1 MLNRKKSLYIILIL
15 AVLVLIIG
23 LISVVSA
30 DSDDVGNSND
40 SKGKIW
46 IHTYGH
52 GSTFKSA
59 EWDSPNG
66 IKFRDKAWLL
76 AFVASYEIKF
86 INDDLKVV
94 GTASGKMTSG
104 SADRSVD
111 IPMGATM
118 MQVSAS
124 SSGGGGSYYFVV
136 PAEDAA
142 MAFDGTTGTR
152 NFHLKTKSGYDSGY
166 KNIPLDANLLIIL
179 LSPFWDPEA
188 FPM

>member
-1 MLNRKKSLYIILIL
+1 MKNYGKLLVILTTMLLVITASL
-15 AVLVLIIG
+15 G
-23 LISVVSA
+23 SVVA
-30 DSDDVGNSND
+30 DSNDSNSSND
-40 SKGKIW
+40 SKGKVY

>member
-76 AFVASYEIKF
+76 SFVAYYDISFY
-86 INDDLKVV
+86 DDKGFSV
-94 GTASGKMTSG
+94 GGESG
-104 SADRSVD
+104 SMGSGSSDRGLD
-111 IPMGATM
+111 IPDRATKM
-118 MQVSAS
+118 EIYVGVSQYVRTAAL
-124 SSGGGGSYYFVV
+124 SYYSGVI
-136 PAEDAA
+136 PATDAA
-142 MAFDGTTGTR
+142 MAFDGTIGTR
-152 NFHLKTKSGYDSGY
+152 NFHLKTKNGFDSGY
-166 KNIPLDANLLIIL
+166 IQMNNDKNPDKR
-179 LSPFWDPEA
+179 PKE
-188 FPM
+188 